1 MCGFIFELLI
11 LFYWSIHL
19 SLCKHHT
26 GLISFAVSFK
36 IEKCKFYNFVYL
48 FQDCFGYPEPP
59 PATLARQYELGVW
72 FLHFCKK
79 KKKIWV
85 CIGIALYLCIAVG
98 SKGIPNFSKVQFL
111 PLHF

>member
-79 KKKIWV
+79 KKIFEYV
-85 CIGIALYLCIAVG
+85 
-98 SKGIPNFSKVQFL
+98 
-111 PLHF
+111 